1 MCGFLKSNY
10 SYVIPMFLQTIG
22 NFKYFSDT
30 T

>member
-1 MCGFLKSNY
+1 MCGFLEEQLFLL
-10 SYVIPMFLQTIG
+10 IPMFLQTIG